1 MSETANGTSTETTK
15 KPTSGLAIAGLVLG
29 IIAILGSFIP
39 IINNIS
45 FIIAI
50 VGGILATVAL
60 VGAVKGKNGSKGMA
74 IAGVVLAVV
83 SIALVLITQSA
94 FKSTLDKTSENLKSG
109 SQPVETSQSQQSDNK
124 GEQSDQKENK
134 ESKDYSNMAL
144 GETVT
149 LEDGLTITVNS
160 VNRGLTKY
168 DGSPLVSVNVTYTNT
183 GDKSASFN
191 TFDWKSEDANG
202 VQQSTYF
209 SMDGENRLESGKL
222 SPGGTV
228 TGNLF
233 FEGEPIRVLY
243 FSNMF
248 QNDSKIGWSLA

>member
-1 MSETANGTSTETTK
+1 MSETTDEVTK
-15 KPTSGLAIAGLVLG
+15 KPTSGIAIAGLVLG
-29 IIAILGSFIP
+29 IVAILGSFIP

-45 FIIAI
+45 FIIAVI
-50 VGGILATVAL
+50 GGILATVAL
-60 VGAVKGKNGSKGMA
+60 VGAVKGKHGGKGMA

-83 SIALVLITQSA
+83 SIVLVLVTQSA
-94 FKSTLDKTSENLKSG
+94 FKSALDKTSENLKSG
-109 SQPVETSQSQQSDNK
+109 SQPVETSQSQQSDNQDNK
-124 GEQSDQKENK
+124 AQGEQKSDA
-134 ESKDYSNMAL
+134 SKDYSNMAM

-209 SMDGENRLESGKL
+209 TMDGENRLESGKL

-248 QNDSKIGWSLA
+248 QNDSKIGWSLG

>member
-1 MSETANGTSTETTK
+1 MSETANETTK

-29 IIAILGSFIP
+29 IIAMLGSFIP

-50 VGGILATVAL
+50 VGGILAIVAL
-60 VGAVKGKNGSKGMA
+60 VGAVKGKNGGKGMA

-83 SIALVLITQSA
+83 SIMLVLITQSA
-94 FKSTLDKTSENLKSG
+94 FKSALDKTSENLKSG

-124 GEQSDQKENK
+124 SEQSGQKENR
-134 ESKDYSNMAL
+134 ETKDYSNMAL

-209 SMDGENRLESGKL
+209 YMDGENRLESGKL
-222 SPGGTV
+222 SPGGTI
-228 TGNLF
+228 TGNLY

-248 QNDSKIGWSLA
+248 QNDSKIGWSLG

>member
-1 MSETANGTSTETTK
+1 MSETTDGTTK

-29 IIAILGSFIP
+29 IVAILGSFIP

-45 FIIAI
+45 FVIAI

-60 VGAVKGKNGSKGMA
+60 VGAVKGKHGGKGMA
-74 IAGVVLAVV
+74 IAGVALAVV
-83 SIALVLITQSA
+83 SILLVLVTQSA
-94 FKSTLDKTSENLKSG
+94 FKSALNKTSEELKSG
-109 SQPVETSQSQQSDNK
+109 SQPVENTQSQQGGQENGGQSEQKSDAP
-124 GEQSDQKENK
+124 
-134 ESKDYSNMAL
+134 KDYSNMAL
-144 GETVT
+144 GETVK
-149 LEDGLTITVNS
+149 LEDGLSVTVNS
-160 VNRGLTKY
+160 VDRSQTKY
-168 DGSPLVSVNVTYTNT
+168 DGSPLVSVNVTYSNA

-209 SMDGENRLESGKL
+209 NMDGANRLESGKL

-228 TGNLF
+228 TGNLY

-248 QNDSKIGWSLA
+248 QNDSKIGWKLS

>member
-94 FKSTLDKTSENLKSG
+94 FKSALDKTSENLSSG
-109 SQPVETSQSQQSDNK
+109 SKPVENTQSQQDDQSEQKSDT
-124 GEQSDQKENK
+124 
-134 ESKDYSNMAL
+134 SKDYSNMAL

-149 LEDGLTITVNS
+149 LEDGLTSTVNS

>member
-1 MSETANGTSTETTK
+1 MSETANETTK

-94 FKSTLDKTSENLKSG
+94 FKSALDKTSENLKSG

-209 SMDGENRLESGKL
+209 NMDGENRLESGKL

-248 QNDSKIGWSLA
+248 QNDSKIGWSLS

>member
-1 MSETANGTSTETTK
+1 MSETTNETTK

-45 FIIAI
+45 FVIAI
-50 VGGILATVAL
+50 VGGILAIVAL
-60 VGAVKGKNGSKGMA
+60 VGATKGKNGGKGMA

-83 SIALVLITQSA
+83 SIMLVLITQSA
-94 FKSTLDKTSENLKSG
+94 FKSALDKTSENLKSG
-109 SQPVETSQSQQSDNK
+109 SQPVESSQQQSNDQGNNQ
-124 GEQSDQKENK
+124 GEQSGQTENK
-134 ESKDYSNMAL
+134 EAKDYSNMAL

-209 SMDGENRLESGKL
+209 NMDGENRLESGKL

-248 QNDSKIGWSLA
+248 QNDSKIGWSLG

>member
-1 MSETANGTSTETTK
+1 MSETTNETTK

-39 IINNIS
+39 IINNMSFVIS
-45 FIIAI
+45 I
-50 VGGILATVAL
+50 VGGILAIVAL
-60 VGAVKGKNGSKGMA
+60 VGATKGKNGGKGMA

-83 SIALVLITQSA
+83 SIMLVLITQSA
-94 FKSTLDKTSENLKSG
+94 FKSALDKTSENLKSG
-109 SQPVETSQSQQSDNK
+109 SQPVESSQQQSNDQGNNQ
-124 GEQSDQKENK
+124 GEQSGQTENK
-134 ESKDYSNMAL
+134 EAKDYSNMAL

-209 SMDGENRLESGKL
+209 NMDGENRLESGKL

-248 QNDSKIGWSLA
+248 QNDSKIGWSLG

>member
-1 MSETANGTSTETTK
+1 MSETTNETTK
-15 KPTSGLAIAGLVLG
+15 KPASGLAIAGLVLG

-50 VGGILATVAL
+50 VGGILAIVAL
-60 VGAVKGKNGSKGMA
+60 VGAVKGKNGGKGMA

-83 SIALVLITQSA
+83 SIMLVLITQSA
-94 FKSTLDKTSENLKSG
+94 FKSALDKTSEELKSG
-109 SQPVETSQSQQSDNK
+109 SQPVENTQTQQGGDQSNNQ
-124 GEQSDQKENK
+124 GDQAGKTENK
-134 ESKDYSNMAL
+134 ENKDYSNMAL

-149 LEDGLTITVNS
+149 LENGLSITVNS
-160 VNRGLTKY
+160 VDRNQTKY
-168 DGSPLVSVNVTYTNT
+168 DGSPLVSVNVTYSNA

-191 TFDWKSEDANG
+191 TLDWKSEDANG
-202 VQQSTYF
+202 VQQSTYY
-209 SMDGENRLESGKL
+209 SMNGENRLESGKL

-248 QNDSKIGWSLA
+248 QNDSKIGWSLG

>member
-1 MSETANGTSTETTK
+1 MSETTGEVTK

-45 FIIAI
+45 FFIAI
-50 VGGILATVAL
+50 VGGVLATVAL
-60 VGAVKGKNGSKGMA
+60 VGATKGKHGGKGMA

-94 FKSTLDKTSENLKSG
+94 FKSALDKTSENLKSG

-149 LEDGLTITVNS
+149 LEDGLVITVNS
-160 VNRGLTKY
+160 VDRGQTKY

-183 GDKSASFN
+183 GDKSASSF
-191 TFDWKSEDANG
+191 TVS
-202 VQQSTYF
+202 SF
-209 SMDGENRLESGKL
+209 SFTNISG
-222 SPGGTV
+222 
-228 TGNLF
+228 
-233 FEGEPIRVLY
+233 
-243 FSNMF
+243 
-248 QNDSKIGWSLA
+248 